1 LGVVNGLEN
10 PKLTGRT
17 ASNICQESVLR
28 HWACAKIVS
37 SSDVPEEVILE
48 TIVSKLRTVR
58 TMSYAQIADTAHKMG
73 RTQLAAMLLDHEP
86 KAAEQ
91 VTLPLFLSLWS
102 G

>member
-1 LGVVNGLEN
+1 MEDR
-10 PKLTGRT
+10 PP
-17 ASNICQESVLR
+17 NICQESVLR
-28 HWACAKIVS
+28 HWACAKIES

-91 VTLPLFLSLWS
+91 VTLPHFSSISS